1 VVKLQILEES
11 IAEAEHPAVDNRELV
26 LGKALLDGCRLDDVP
41 ALLNDVDLNETVV
54 FRVFV
59 GDGVELVLVQTVDVA
74 DVSQPW
80 VQQTQVLGSH
90 SGLDTAAA
98 VVSAHDNVLDLE
110 VADRVVNHG
119 HDVEVDVINQVG
131 DVAVDEHLAGVEARD
146 GFGGDARV
154 GAAWQ
159 DVSAC
164 SSVGVGV
171 DKSVVVQ
178 MGRGWTHQSRGTQGF
193 GQR

>member
-41 ALLNDVDLNETVV
+41 ALLNDVDLDETVV

-74 DVSQPW
+74 DVSQPR

-119 HDVEVDVINQVG
+119 HDVKVDVINQVG

-159 DVSAC
+159 DGSAC

>member
-1 VVKLQILEES
+1 
-11 IAEAEHPAVDNRELV
+11 
-26 LGKALLDGCRLDDVP
+26 
-41 ALLNDVDLNETVV
+41 
-54 FRVFV
+54 
-59 GDGVELVLVQTVDVA
+59 
-74 DVSQPW
+74 
-80 VQQTQVLGSH
+80 
-90 SGLDTAAA
+90 
-98 VVSAHDNVLDLE
+98 VSAHDNVLDLE

-131 DVAVDEHLAGVEARD
+131 DVAVDEHLAGFEARD

-159 DVSAC
+159 DGSAC

-171 DKSVVVQ
+171 DKSIVVQ
-178 MGRGWTHQSRGTQGF
+178 MGGRTHQSRGTQGF